1 MIRVNFLIKRLV
13 VSNASTD
20 ANTYISELQM
30 NIIRSVL
37 SSLRQVFV
45 DDIKSHLFYVYTEEL
60 MQAQLVALGSI
71 FNRE

>member
-1 MIRVNFLIKRLV
+1 VIRVNFLIKRLV
-13 VSNASTD
+13 VSNAGTD
-20 ANTYISELQM
+20 VYTYISVLQM

-45 DDIKSHLFYVYTEEL
+45 DDIKSHLFYVYTEEFV
-60 MQAQLVALGSI
+60 QAQLVALGSI